1 MLVEVGSRK
10 LLHLQVAELGPRQR
24 IVCLKREVTR
34 LLPSALV
41 VVDELPVQGHANP
54 GPVGLDEVVV
64 PRADLDLGRAGR
76 RLKVVDRAR
85 NLQRVPLGVRD
96 PIAACT
102 RASVACATKV
112 TAESGNGDTLLT
124 FISQST

>member
-1 MLVEVGSRK
+1 MLVEVGSQK
-10 LLHLQVAELGPRQR
+10 LLRLQVAELGPRQR
-24 IVCLKREVTR
+24 IVCLEREITR
-34 LLPSALV
+34 LLPGALV
-41 VVDELPVQGHANP
+41 VVDELTVQGHANP

-64 PRADLDLGRAGR
+64 PRADLDLGRAR
-76 RLKVVDRAR
+76 RCLQVVDHAR

-96 PIAACT
+96 PIAVCT
-102 RASVACATKV
+102 RASVAWATNV

>member
-1 MLVEVGSRK
+1 
-10 LLHLQVAELGPRQR
+10 
-24 IVCLKREVTR
+24 VCLEREVTR
-34 LLPSALV
+34 LLPGALV
-41 VVDELPVQGHANP
+41 VVEELTVQGHANP

-64 PRADLDLGRAGR
+64 PSADRDRGRAR
-76 RLKVVDRAR
+76 RCLQVVDHAR
-85 NLQRVPLGVRD
+85 TLQRVPLGVRD

-102 RASVACATKV
+102 RASVVCATNV